1 MNDQEMIELVYS
13 LTHLPEYKRKEIAIL
28 LISTTLDPMSVEQVA
43 GYMAGIAD
51 ELLTVESDAWDFS
64 LGVGDNS
71 HLPCRWLAVFY
82 LANE

>member
-1 MNDQEMIELVYS
+1 MIELVYS

-51 ELLTVESDAWDFS
+51 ELLNEEGFVEVKDLTVKSDA
-64 LGVGDNS
+64 
-71 HLPCRWLAVFY
+71 
-82 LANE
+82 

>member
-28 LISTTLDPMSVEQVA
+28 LISTTLNPMSVEQVA

-51 ELLTVESDAWDFS
+51 ELLTVKSDA
-64 LGVGDNS
+64 
-71 HLPCRWLAVFY
+71 
-82 LANE
+82 